1 MLVLDNYQEAPLESE
16 IHEVMRGALEEIP
29 ERSRLIFISR
39 SEPPAA
45 FARALAHEVVAVL
58 DWPQLRFTP
67 AEAGALV
74 RARAPVRLTPATL
87 RVLYDRTEGWCA
99 GLILLHDQ
107 LRNGR
112 ALPGPS
118 ESTPEVLFSYF
129 AGEIF
134 QRADAAIQDV
144 LMRTAFLPKMSEAMA
159 EALTGQPRVGEMLA
173 TLHRQNYFTNKQAGN
188 PPTYEYHPLFRE
200 FLLARARRAT
210 RARRSPRS
218 GGRPPDSYEA
228 GRIEAA
234 ATLLRDASDWEGLA
248 QLIHRHGATLL
259 GQGRG
264 GTIEEWLGHLPAA
277 IFEEQPW
284 LRFWRE
290 AWAGWRGGTRN
301 VSALEDAFVAFRRQ
315 GDTFGMY
322 LAWAGLIYA
331 YASDGEFL
339 PLERWIRVF
348 DEIKPHD
355 TAFPSKGIETRVA
368 AAMLVAVVCRQP
380 GHPEA
385 ALWARRAIEL
395 ARHHPDP
402 ALRTTTLFFSVH
414 YQWMIGDFS
423 GLDAIADEM
432 RALLRARDSS
442 PVVAVNASMT
452 VVWYETA
459 KALPSYRR
467 TVTGMLELA
476 RTTGMFYTARHV
488 VLSGGLVG
496 ALSDGDLATAG
507 AWLRELERDV
517 HLLGPGFRAWH
528 HWFVVWEAL
537 IRKDVARAASY
548 QPEMLRL
555 AQAAGRPV
563 DEAVACLMSAQ
574 TLHALGETSAAFVH
588 VERAR
593 AIARA
598 AGSSFLEFMVQL
610 TEAQL
615 ALDAGRESEGLDALR
630 AAMAL
635 GRRHG
640 FVTSFVWI
648 PAVMAGLC
656 GRALEAGIEPEYV
669 GTLIRQRGLV
679 PDDPPLNVEAWPW
692 PVKVYTLGR
701 FEVLRAASRC
711 GFRARCSANHWP
723 CSRPSSRVA
732 DGKCAKIL

>member
-1 MLVLDNYQEAPLESE
+1 MV
-16 IHEVMRGALEEIP
+16 AL
-29 ERSRLIFISR
+29 
-39 SEPPAA
+39 
-45 FARALAHEVVAVL
+45 RA
-58 DWPQLRFTP
+58 QT
-67 AEAGALV
+67 
-74 RARAPVRLTPATL
+74 
-87 RVLYDRTEGWCA
+87 
-99 GLILLHDQ
+99 GLILLAFK
-107 LRNGR
+107 GTEAVSKSIAEIT
-112 ALPGPS
+112 ALEPLIEFVCGGNITHTVWCVGDADRLIEAFSAVPS
-118 ESTPEVLFSYF
+118 LYV
-129 AGEIF
+129 
-134 QRADAAIQDV
+134 AD
-144 LMRTAFLPKMSEAMA
+144 
-159 EALTGQPRVGEMLA
+159 G
-173 TLHRQNYFTNKQAGN
+173 H
-188 PPTYEYHPLFRE
+188 H
-200 FLLARARRAT
+200 
-210 RARRSPRS
+210 
-218 GGRPPDSYEA
+218 
-228 GRIEAA
+228 RIEASLKA
-234 ATLLRDASDWEGLA
+234 RDILR
-248 QLIHRHGATLL
+248 
-259 GQGRG
+259 GQ
-264 GTIEEWLGHLPAA
+264 
-277 IFEEQPW
+277 
-284 LRFWRE
+284 
-290 AWAGWRGGTRN
+290 N
-301 VSALEDAFVAFRRQ
+301 
-315 GDTFGMY
+315 
-322 LAWAGLIYA
+322 
-331 YASDGEFL
+331 
-339 PLERWIRVF
+339 
-348 DEIKPHD
+348 
-355 TAFPSKGIETRVA
+355 GIEA
-368 AAMLVAVVCRQP
+368 
-380 GHPEA
+380 
-385 ALWARRAIEL
+385 
-395 ARHHPDP
+395 
-402 ALRTTTLFFSVH
+402 
-414 YQWMIGDFS
+414 MIGDFS

-701 FEVLRAASRC
+701 FEVLRDGQPVRFPRKVQRKPLALLKAVIACRRTGSPRRSCDGRALARCIRRRSPSRTQQRAAPAAWTARPRGRHPPSGRTPEPRSARVL
-711 GFRARCSANHWP
+711 GRRARHRAP
-723 CSRPSSRVA
+723 ARPP
-732 DGKCAKIL
+732 